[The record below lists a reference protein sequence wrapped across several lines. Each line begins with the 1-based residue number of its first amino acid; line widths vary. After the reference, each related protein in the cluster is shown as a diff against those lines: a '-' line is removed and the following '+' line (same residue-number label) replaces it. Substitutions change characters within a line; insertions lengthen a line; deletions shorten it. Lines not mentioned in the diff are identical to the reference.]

1 MNKFLLG
8 LLAGA
13 AATAA
18 GFFAVKTLNENND
31 ADYDDDIY
39 DYPDPYDTDDID
51 FEINDSTIE
60 DAVKDIAED
69 GAEAVEEAADA
80 VADALDSA
88 ADAVSDAFGSED

>member
-39 DYPDPYDTDDID
+39 DYPDPYDTDEEID
-51 FEINDSTIE
+51 FEINDSTIG

-69 GAEAVEEAADA
+69 GAEAVENAADA

-88 ADAVSDAFGSED
+88 ADAISDAID